1 MKRILTAQKP
11 IQAANDAIDEKL
23 AAALSELEDD
33 FDYAIAGI
41 EKLGRSGAN
50 QSNDAMMICEDLQSA
65 VQQIIDSIADKL

>member
-1 MKRILTAQKP
+1 MKRVLTTHKS
-11 IQAANDAIDEKL
+11 IQAASDIDEKL
-23 AAALSELEDD
+23 DAALSELKDD